1 MCESATGHTPGLRMQ
16 VLQAGRHKFIL
27 LEIDAATVSAV
38 VQQAGFEARIKES
51 PRNML
56 LELTSGQRDTPLL
69 LFDAADPANLGWFS
83 RCQFYVDG
91 RTGGVMQTPISVANK
106 RDRAGRNLGNSLRLR
121 IAKELPATFRLPGKQ
136 ALTEQV
142 FYMMLNNFLL
152 ALMKTGVA
160 VCGGNSVQPL
170 AGRTEAPGSRN

>member
-1 MCESATGHTPGLRMQ
+1 MQ
-16 VLQAGRHKFIL
+16 VLQAGRHKLIL
-27 LEIDAATVSAV
+27 LEIDTATVAAV
-38 VQQAGFEARIKES
+38 AEQSGFEARIKES
-51 PRNML
+51 PRNLL
-56 LELTSGQRDTPLL
+56 LELRAEQRDTPLL

-106 RDRAGRNLGNSLRLR
+106 RDRAGRNLGNCLRVR

-136 ALTEQV
+136 PLTEQV
-142 FYMMLNNFLL
+142 FYMMLNNFLQ
-152 ALMKTGVA
+152 ALTKTGVA
-160 VCGGNSVQPL
+160 VCGGPAVQPL